1 MEQTN
6 IEKRKPGKAA
16 NIVFFSIT
24 LLIVLFIIEGLL
36 SVYMYQ
42 KGGAEK
48 LASIEA
54 LKAVK
59 KMATPQMM
67 ELNVTNHN
75 LVRPDSTE
83 AVNKKIAEE
92 VIRSNKFVYES
103 WIEYRNVD
111 FDGKYMNMAGAMRK
125 SSPDAYINTKSQDT
139 LDIYFFGGSTMFG
152 FNVLDYETIPSQFVQ
167 LYKEKFPEGKS
178 IRVYNYATPTFYS
191 YQELI
196 MLSNLIYNGHR
207 PKYLVFLDGLN
218 DFWFATASY
227 YRQSYFSYI
236 FRQIFNRGLRS
247 KGEFKFVDTAEA
259 MFKNPP
265 YMDQEKYNNGLIEN
279 YVKNMDNIRLM
290 AKMINAKA
298 YFFCQPS
305 PFYNYPNQQ
314 KDPMCFKD
322 TLTRFNDIYP
332 KIEKRAPALQNFT
345 FMGNMLKDRQGY
357 PFVDG
362 LHYSPGF
369 IKDITASILST
380 MENDLQLTSVVKQT
394 KEVAA
399 FTRN

>member
-16 NIVFFSIT
+16 SIVFFSIT

-42 KGGAEK
+42 KSGAEK

-75 LVRPDSTE
+75 LVRPDSAE

-103 WIEYRNVD
+103 WIEYRNGD
-111 FDGKYMNMAGAMRK
+111 FKGNYMNMAGAMRK

-178 IRVYNYATPTFYS
+178 IRVFNYATPTFYS

-247 KGEFKFVDTAEA
+247 KG
-259 MFKNPP
+259 
-265 YMDQEKYNNGLIEN
+265 
-279 YVKNMDNIRLM
+279 
-290 AKMINAKA
+290 
-298 YFFCQPS
+298 
-305 PFYNYPNQQ
+305 
-314 KDPMCFKD
+314 
-322 TLTRFNDIYP
+322 
-332 KIEKRAPALQNFT
+332 
-345 FMGNMLKDRQGY
+345 
-357 PFVDG
+357 
-362 LHYSPGF
+362 
-369 IKDITASILST
+369 
-380 MENDLQLTSVVKQT
+380 
-394 KEVAA
+394 
-399 FTRN
+399 